1 MQIDS
6 LDLETNQEKSL
17 DFENE
22 ENKKVAQTLLR
33 IKILQQPLGY
43 RKKTSQRTLYITSSK
58 NPKLISERSL
68 FNKPN

>member
-43 RKKTSQRTLYITSSK
+43 RKKTSQRTL
-58 NPKLISERSL
+58 
-68 FNKPN
+68 